1 MKTISYKKPL
11 ITLIVV
17 FSLYF
22 IGLTIIKHKA
32 EQKLLGIKGL
42 NFVELNISLL
52 GNLSLV
58 NVNYKS
64 SKLKLDAEEVKLNLN
79 YLSTI
84 TSSQVEIDYLQL
96 NTASVEV
103 NALNKN
109 IQDNQGISQ
118 SQDKKVSFNQL
129 ELRKVNLK
137 INKAQNTV
145 AFINLNALVNQVNIY
160 KNFNLEQLS
169 YLRFDHLNYPINHL
183 QKLQLSKFNYKNKA
197 IEIAQLKILPLFS
210 KHDYGKQISHETD
223 LMHLEAF
230 SINSTLAELNFKNTS
245 ISNLRLSR
253 LKTDSLN
260 FKISRDKT
268 LKDDK
273 SLKISYVQQLQNLNF
288 RFMLDSL
295 WVDQAAITYAEKH
308 KITKDFAPVV
318 FNDLNLTLTNLN
330 NFKLPK
336 SSNLA
341 RLNAQFRLNKAS
353 EINLGLSYNLSTS
366 TEDFTAEI
374 SGQNI
379 LANRFSE
386 LLEQSIKTGISGKF
400 NSIKTKIR
408 SRDNSASG
416 IFNLNSS
423 DIEVTLYNNKGR
435 KRQFVSLMA
444 NKMIKRSLNT
454 SFQLQNIEKDQTK
467 SLWNFIWSFVNS
479 GLKQALLKF

>member
-64 SKLKLDAEEVKLNLN
+64 PKLKIDAEEVKLNLN

-84 TSSQVEIDYLQL
+84 TSSQVEIEYLQL

-103 NALNKN
+103 NALNKTT
-109 IQDNQGISQ
+109 QKSSQ
-118 SQDKKVSFNQL
+118 SQDKKVSLNQL
-129 ELRKVNLK
+129 ELKNVNFT
-137 INKAQNTV
+137 INKAQKTGKLT
-145 AFINLNALVNQVNIY
+145 NLNTLVNQVNIY

-197 IEIAQLKILPLFS
+197 FEIAQLKILPLFS

-273 SLKISYVQQLQNLNF
+273 SLKLNYVQQLQNLNF

-295 WVDQAAITYAEKH
+295 WVDHATITYAEKH
-308 KITKDFAPVV
+308 RINKDFAPVV

-400 NSIKTKIR
+400 NSIKTNIR